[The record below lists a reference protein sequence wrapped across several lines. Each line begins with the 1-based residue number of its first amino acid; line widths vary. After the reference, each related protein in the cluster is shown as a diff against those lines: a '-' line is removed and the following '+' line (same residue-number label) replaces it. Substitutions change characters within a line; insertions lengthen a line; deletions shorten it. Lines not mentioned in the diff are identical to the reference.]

1 MTPFQ
6 ALYGIPP
13 LLHIPYFLGDSPV
26 AAVDRFL
33 QEKEDMIQVLRHQL
47 TSVQH
52 RMKQMADKHKSER
65 SFQIG
70 DMVFLKLQPYRQT
83 SVSQGGI

>member
-1 MTPFQ
+1 M
-6 ALYGIPP
+6 L
-13 LLHIPYFLGDSPV
+13 
-26 AAVDRFL
+26 
-33 QEKEDMIQVLRHQL
+33 QVLRHQL

-52 RMKQMADKHKSER
+52 RMKQMADKHRSER
-65 SFQIG
+65 NFNIG